1 MRQRRLQNEKQKE
14 WPDEWTL
21 YENHVEIP
29 LVLPPPLISGTMVV
43 TFPAE
48 YPFKGPIFS
57 FNGHGWDTI
66 YRTGSIFQ
74 KDMELISKKECI
86 CCHSLMCSNNWHC
99 SNKITQIVQE
109 FLDIAT
115 YKKRIV
121 ERFLCKRLQEYY
133 LHNVPIHEYL

>member
-21 YENHVEIP
+21 YENYVEIP

-48 YPFKGPIFS
+48 YPFKGPTLS
-57 FNGHGWDTI
+57 FNGQGWNTI

-74 KDMELISKKECI
+74 EDMTLISGKECI
-86 CCHSLMCSNNWHC
+86 CCHSFVCPNNWYC
-99 SNKITQIVQE
+99 SSKITQVVQE
-109 FLDIAT
+109 FLDIAA
-115 YKKRIV
+115 YKVRVV